1 MKKLQGVVISAKQQ
15 QTAVVVIETSWK
27 HPLYSKLVRRSKKYL
42 VQNDVKAKSGDQVEI
57 QESRPLSARKHFTI
71 TKILKNNLKTK
82 T

>member
-1 MKKLQGVVISAKQQ
+1 MKKLQGFVISSVQA

-71 TKILKNNLKTK
+71 TKIIKK
-82 T
+82 